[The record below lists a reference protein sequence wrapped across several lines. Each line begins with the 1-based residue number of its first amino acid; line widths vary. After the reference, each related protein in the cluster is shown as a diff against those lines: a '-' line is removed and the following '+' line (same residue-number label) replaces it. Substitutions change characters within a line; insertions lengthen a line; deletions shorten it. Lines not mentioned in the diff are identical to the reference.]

1 MAYPQLNCV
10 VIDNITAIGQP
21 RVVMFPEQQS
31 WMKIMGWVSEGT
43 VQFKIPINGNKH
55 SLW

>member
-31 WMKIMGWVSEGT
+31 WMKTMGWFSEGT

-55 SLW
+55 LLW